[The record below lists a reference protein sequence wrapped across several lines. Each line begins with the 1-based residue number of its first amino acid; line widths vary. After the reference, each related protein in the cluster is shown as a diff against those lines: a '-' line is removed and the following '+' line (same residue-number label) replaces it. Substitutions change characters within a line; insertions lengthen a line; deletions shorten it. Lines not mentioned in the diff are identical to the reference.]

1 MPECP
6 ASIDGQGEEG
16 SVPGQGI
23 GRADGQGIGRMKCQV
38 VRSMGPWHGQ
48 EEIEVS
54 HYQVPAASL
63 QQPRLLVVT
72 TSLTTSLRGDQA
84 WIKVINAAENCNG
97 TSLPYRWPG
106 LHPSWC

>member
-16 SVPGQGI
+16 SVPEEGVSG
-23 GRADGQGIGRMKCQV
+23 APIGRMKCQV

-48 EEIEVS
+48 EETEVS

-63 QQPRLLVVT
+63 LQPRL
-72 TSLTTSLRGDQA
+72 
-84 WIKVINAAENCNG
+84 
-97 TSLPYRWPG
+97 
-106 LHPSWC
+106 SW